1 MVAPKENASKQLR
14 YDGRVVVVTGAGAGL
29 GREYALLFAS
39 RGAKVVVNDL
49 GGNFHGQGKSNAAD
63 KVVEEI
69 RAAGG
74 VAVPDYNSVVEGD
87 KIVQTALENF
97 GRIDVLVN
105 NAGILR
111 DRSLARISDEDW
123 NLIHDVHL
131 KGSFL
136 TTRAAWPVMKKQ
148 NYGRIIMT
156 SSNSGVY
163 GNFGQANYSA
173 AKLGLVGLANTVA
186 IEGAKNNIQC
196 NVIVPTAASR
206 MTEGILPEILFN
218 ELKPKL
224 IAPVVAYLC
233 HESCEDTGAIIESAA
248 GWATKVHFVRGRGC
262 VLRTSIDE
270 DVSPEYVQQVWN
282 RVTDMSE
289 AKRLNAIGEASLSLV
304 GVLEKLRD
312 GQNNENSVTETF
324 RYGFKDA
331 ILYALGVGASV
342 TDPTDLKFLYENNPE
357 FAVLPTF
364 FILPGL
370 LAVMGS
376 SLTASAIKH
385 TTFDLTNILHGEQYI
400 ELFEAPATEGV
411 LTTTS
416 TVLDVVDK
424 KSGALVITQSDS
436 YDEQGTLVARN
447 QSSTFVVGAGNF
459 NGKTK
464 AGPEVKPLVP
474 NPKRSP
480 DASVE
485 VPTHQNQA
493 AVYRLSGDLNPMH
506 IDPSFSAIAGYK
518 VPILHG
524 LCTMGVSVK
533 AVLKQFGGDDPSLF
547 RAAKV
552 RFSKPVLPGQTLRV
566 DMWKEPNNRVCFRTV
581 VVETSTEVLSGAYVD
596 FKQIVIKPNMTAA
609 VDLQSDA
616 VFAGIKDRVAENEAK
631 AKAINAVFLYK
642 ITSGGKVAKE
652 WVLDLKNAKVYE
664 GPVQGGGKADTTMT
678 IADGDMIEL
687 ALGKLQPQTA
697 FMKGKLKI
705 AGNIM
710 LAQKL
715 APLLKTEAKL

>member
-1 MVAPKENASKQLR
+1 MVSANENQLR

-29 GREYALLFAS
+29 GREYALLFGS

-63 KVVEEI
+63 NVVQEI

-74 VAVPDYNSVVEGD
+74 TAVPDYNSVVDGD
-87 KIVQTALENF
+87 KIIQTAMEAF
-97 GRIDVLVN
+97 GRVDVLIN

-111 DRSLARISDEDW
+111 DKSLARISDEDW

-136 TTRAAWPVMKKQ
+136 TTRAAWAIMKKQ

-233 HESCEDTGAIIESAA
+233 HESCQDTGAIIESAA
-248 GWATKVHFVRGRGC
+248 GWATKVHFVRGKGSI
-262 VLRTSIDE
+262 LRTSIDD
-270 DVSPEYVQQVWN
+270 DVTPEYVKSVWDK
-282 RVTDMSE
+282 VTDMSD
-289 AKRLNAIGEASLSLV
+289 AKHLNAISEASLSLV
-304 GVLEKLRD
+304 DVLEKLRE
-312 GQNNENSVTETF
+312 GKHAENSVTETF
-324 RYGFKDA
+324 KFNFKDV
-331 ILYALGVGASV
+331 ILYALGVGATV
-342 TDPTDLKFLYENNPE
+342 TDESDLRFLYENHSE
-357 FAVLPTF
+357 FSVIPTF

-370 LAVMGS
+370 LSVMGS
-376 SLTASAIKH
+376 NITASAIPH
-385 TTFDLTNILHGEQYI
+385 ASFDLTNILHGEQYI
-400 ELFEAPATEGV
+400 ELFDSVPTDGN
-411 LTTTS
+411 LITTTS
-416 TVLDVVDK
+416 VIDVLDK

-436 YDEQGTLVARN
+436 YDENGTLIARG
-447 QSSTFVVGAGNF
+447 QSSTFVVGVGNF

-464 AGPEVKPLVP
+464 ASPEVKPLVP

-480 DASVE
+480 DASVQ
-485 VPTHQNQA
+485 VKTTRDQA
-493 AVYRLSGDLNPMH
+493 ALYRLSGDLNPLH
-506 IDPSFSAIAGYK
+506 IDPGFSAIAGYK
-518 VPILHG
+518 TPILHG
-524 LCTMGVSVK
+524 LCTMGISVK
-533 AVLKQFGGDDPSLF
+533 AVLKQFGADDSSLF
-547 RAAKV
+547 KAAKV

-566 DMWKEPNNRVCFRTV
+566 DMWKESNNRVCFRTV
-581 VVETSTEVLSGAYVD
+581 VVETNTEVLSGAYVD
-596 FKQIVIKPNMTAA
+596 FKKIVVKPNMTAGK
-609 VDLQSDA
+609 DLLSDA
-616 VFAGIKDRVAENEAK
+616 IFAGIKERIAENEAK
-631 AKAINAVFLYK
+631 AKTINAVFLYK
-642 ITSGGKVAKE
+642 ITDAGKVVKE
-652 WVLDLKNAKVYE
+652 WVLDLKTAKVYE
-664 GPVQGGGKADTTMT
+664 GPVQGKADTTMT
-678 IADGDMIEL
+678 ISDADFVDL
-687 ALGKLQPQTA
+687 ALGKLQPQAA

-705 AGNIM
+705 TGNIM

>member
-218 ELKPKL
+218 ELSKL
-224 IAPVVAYLC
+224 
-233 HESCEDTGAIIESAA
+233 
-248 GWATKVHFVRGRGC
+248 W
-262 VLRTSIDE
+262 
-270 DVSPEYVQQVWN
+270 
-282 RVTDMSE
+282 
-289 AKRLNAIGEASLSLV
+289 
-304 GVLEKLRD
+304 
-312 GQNNENSVTETF
+312 
-324 RYGFKDA
+324 
-331 ILYALGVGASV
+331 
-342 TDPTDLKFLYENNPE
+342 
-357 FAVLPTF
+357 
-364 FILPGL
+364 
-370 LAVMGS
+370 
-376 SLTASAIKH
+376 
-385 TTFDLTNILHGEQYI
+385 
-400 ELFEAPATEGV
+400 
-411 LTTTS
+411 
-416 TVLDVVDK
+416 
-424 KSGALVITQSDS
+424 
-436 YDEQGTLVARN
+436 
-447 QSSTFVVGAGNF
+447 
-459 NGKTK
+459 
-464 AGPEVKPLVP
+464 
-474 NPKRSP
+474 
-480 DASVE
+480 
-485 VPTHQNQA
+485 
-493 AVYRLSGDLNPMH
+493 
-506 IDPSFSAIAGYK
+506 
-518 VPILHG
+518 
-524 LCTMGVSVK
+524 
-533 AVLKQFGGDDPSLF
+533 
-547 RAAKV
+547 
-552 RFSKPVLPGQTLRV
+552 
-566 DMWKEPNNRVCFRTV
+566 
-581 VVETSTEVLSGAYVD
+581 
-596 FKQIVIKPNMTAA
+596 
-609 VDLQSDA
+609 
-616 VFAGIKDRVAENEAK
+616 
-631 AKAINAVFLYK
+631 
-642 ITSGGKVAKE
+642 
-652 WVLDLKNAKVYE
+652 
-664 GPVQGGGKADTTMT
+664 
-678 IADGDMIEL
+678 
-687 ALGKLQPQTA
+687 
-697 FMKGKLKI
+697 
-705 AGNIM
+705 
-710 LAQKL
+710 QKL
-715 APLLKTEAKL
+715 HFLVFRVLWSNCFVPFQSQS